1 MLGMLSPTLTIFA
14 KLELASCFRNLKG
27 CLIQLAKN
35 QKRELLR
42 AMEGFLS
49 YCRYPT
55 TGSVIDRLGA
65 FRCRKLGIVGSRSLV
80 ADVVFGI
87 SEQRELNNRLAN
99 SEP

>member
-1 MLGMLSPTLTIFA
+1 
-14 KLELASCFRNLKG
+14 
-27 CLIQLAKN
+27 
-35 QKRELLR
+35 
-42 AMEGFLS
+42 MEGFLS

-65 FRCRKLGIVGSRSLV
+65 FRCRRKLGLVGSRSLV